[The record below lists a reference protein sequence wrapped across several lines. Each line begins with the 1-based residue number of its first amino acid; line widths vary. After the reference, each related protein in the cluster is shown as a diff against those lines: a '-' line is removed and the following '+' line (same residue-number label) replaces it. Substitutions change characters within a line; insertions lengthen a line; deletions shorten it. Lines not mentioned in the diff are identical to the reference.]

1 MIENSKALSMSESV
15 EYVQGEDHQEIR
27 GFMGKFVK
35 LSLEDSKALR
45 ETLEKLDLMKLRA
58 NHISKIIDLLPESK
72 EELNKIVTD
81 VSLEEDEVTK
91 ILDAIKQ
98 YK

>member
-1 MIENSKALSMSESV
+1 MSESV
-15 EYVQGEDHQEIR
+15 EYVQEEEHAEIK

-35 LSLEDSKALR
+35 LSIEDAKLLR
-45 ETLEKLDLMKLRA
+45 ENLEKLDLMKLRGS
-58 NHISKIIDLLPESK
+58 HISKIIDLLPESK
-72 EELNKIVTD
+72 EELNKILTD

-91 ILDAIKQ
+91 ILDTIKQ